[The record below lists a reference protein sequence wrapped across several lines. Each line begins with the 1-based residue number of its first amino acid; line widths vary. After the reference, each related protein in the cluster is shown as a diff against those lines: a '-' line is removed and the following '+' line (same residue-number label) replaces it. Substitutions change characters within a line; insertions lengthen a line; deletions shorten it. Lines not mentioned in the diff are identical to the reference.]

1 MAARLSAE
9 VPSSCHS
16 VIASGS
22 LGRLEWLPHSDA
34 DLIVVVQAHGNAAE
48 DALVFQN
55 VWNCLQSLNLPKP
68 LPDGVFGS
76 AVTVDALTSTSTMGQ
91 VDEDVRVFGKRIQI
105 LLDGYPVIRANAFH
119 QLRIAILLR
128 YGFRRNGPLEMS
140 DMEAILHD
148 LIRYHHSLHLH
159 YRWWFRQRPDQW
171 RSYNA
176 KMLHSRTAMFAGLL
190 FAMAE
195 SLTQLE
201 DLDAFAGRLQ
211 YTPLERILRVA
222 ASCRPAIVEA
232 YDQHLGGM
240 RLKGLPDD
248 AKEHDPLSF
257 AELENDAWYRQQ
269 MAFGRQL
276 KDSLWQ
282 IIQDHQGDW
291 PDDFLPSWL
300 L

>member
-9 VPSSCHS
+9 VPSNCHC

-22 LGRLEWLPHSDA
+22 LGRFEWLPHSDA
-34 DLIVVVQAHGNAAE
+34 DLIVVAQPHGDASD

-76 AVTVDALTSTSTMGQ
+76 AVTVNALTNSSTMGQ

-105 LLDGYPVIRANAFH
+105 LLDGYPVMRRNAFH
-119 QLRIAILLR
+119 QLRIAILQR
-128 YGFRRNGPLEMS
+128 YGFRRNRPLEMI
-140 DMEAILHD
+140 DVEALLHD

-159 YRWWFRQRPDQW
+159 YRWWFRQRPDHW

-176 KMLHSRTAMFAGLL
+176 KMLHSRTVMFAGLL

-195 SLTQLE
+195 SLAQLE
-201 DLDAFAGRLQ
+201 DLDVFAGRLQ
-211 YTPLERILRVA
+211 HTPLERILRVA
-222 ASCRPAIVEA
+222 GPYRPAIVEA
-232 YDQHLGGM
+232 YDQHLAGM
-240 RLKGLPDD
+240 RQKGLPSDD
-248 AKEHDPLSF
+248 AGNCLLSF
-257 AELENDAWYRQQ
+257 GELENDAWYLQQ
-269 MAFGRQL
+269 LAFGRQL

-282 IIQDHQGDW
+282 VIQDHRGDW
-291 PDDFLPSWL
+291 PDDFLQSCL